1 MTQANEFKFFP
12 GCFIGNRIPFIEASA
27 RKVFEKLGV
36 EISDAPFACCPDPVG
51 QASTDHLSWLT
62 MGAYNLTIAEAEG
75 KDIMSICNGC
85 FQTLKLVNHELKH
98 NDHAKA
104 KINKILGEIGKEFKG
119 NISVRHFVEVLYDI
133 GEDKIKEHIVKD
145 LSSLK
150 VACHTGCHYMR
161 PSEKVQTDDPMKPIK
176 LRALVKAAG
185 ATVVDYD
192 TEVLC
197 CGAGTEH
204 AEPGPAMAI
213 LAQKYKSAVDAG
225 AECFITNCPQCF
237 QQFDSKLR
245 DLEKHTGIKYTIPVL
260 YITELMALAYGFDPA
275 DLGIKFHR
283 ARVTALLE
291 KHGLKQT

>member
-1 MTQANEFKFFP
+1 MAKIDEFKFFP
-12 GCFIGNRIPFIEASA
+12 GCFIGNRVPFLEASA
-27 RKVFEKLGV
+27 RKVFEKLGIK
-36 EISDAPFACCPDPVG
+36 ISDAPFACCPDPVG

-75 KDIMSICNGC
+75 KDIMSVCNGC

-98 NDHAKA
+98 DDHEKN
-104 KINKILGEIGKEFKG
+104 KINEILSKIGREYKG
-119 NISVRHFVEVLYDI
+119 NINVRHFVEVLYEV
-133 GEDKIKEHIVKD
+133 GAEKINEHVVKD
-145 LSSLK
+145 LSGLK

-176 LRALVKAAG
+176 LRALVEAVG
-185 ATVVDYD
+185 AIPVDYD

-204 AEPGPAMAI
+204 AEPEPSMAI
-213 LAQKYKSAVDAG
+213 LAQKYKSAVAAG
-225 AECFITNCPQCF
+225 AEVFIANCPQCF

-260 YITELMALAYGFDPA
+260 YITELMALAYGFESG
-275 DLGIKFHR
+275 DLGLKFHR
-283 ARVTALLE
+283 ARLTALLE
-291 KHGLKQT
+291 KYEL